1 MSGWCHIRDI
11 IMVDKALHEPK
22 PAMRPTIMPTVM
34 PTFMPTFMNFCR
46 AHFRVMIAALAALW
60 VAVGSASASMIR
72 DTEIEAGLEGL
83 MAPLV
88 EAAGFAP
95 GGVKIRIIIDPSY
108 NAFVAGKRV
117 IYVHSGLLADAAD
130 AREFLGVMAHELGH
144 VREGHVQRLDDELQQ
159 ASSNAALAT
168 LAAIAVA
175 AGGSGDA
182 AAGILIGGN
191 DTATRGFLASR
202 RRDEAVA
209 DEIALELLEETG
221 TSAIGLRDLMAR
233 LARQRSLPE
242 SRQSA
247 YYSTHPNA
255 LERLQALQDH
265 VNKSSHTDSRLPD
278 RTDAIYAR
286 VIAKITAWTEAPQRV
301 LLRAGDMAPNR
312 VMESYMRAIASYRR
326 GDLREALAQMDSLT
340 TAFPEDAFF
349 HEFRGDILF
358 ALADPAQA
366 AAAYRTALE
375 HRPQSTLIQLNLGR
389 SLIAAG
395 GTDNLQQAVD
405 VLASARNAEP
415 EWAFIHRQY
424 GIALGKSGHIT
435 EADLALADEAIII
448 GEKQRAAQ
456 LAKRVLDRD
465 GVAEVFR
472 NRASDI
478 LFRYGREA
486 E

>member
-1 MSGWCHIRDI
+1 MPPISITFRRYDIRVMFVALATLCLATSSVSASLIRD
-11 IMVDKALHEPK
+11 
-22 PAMRPTIMPTVM
+22 
-34 PTFMPTFMNFCR
+34 
-46 AHFRVMIAALAALW
+46 
-60 VAVGSASASMIR
+60 S
-72 DTEIEAGLEGL
+72 EIEAGLEGL

-88 EAAGFAP
+88 EAAGFPP
-95 GGVKIRIIIDPSY
+95 GGVKIRIVIDPSY
-108 NAFVAGKRV
+108 NAFVAGKRI
-117 IYVHSGLLADAAD
+117 IYVHSGLLVEATD

-159 ASSNAALAT
+159 ASNNAALAT

-265 VNKSSHTDSRLPD
+265 VGKSSHTDARLPEAV
-278 RTDAIYAR
+278 DAIYAR
-286 VIAKITAWTEAPQRV
+286 VVAKIEAWTEAPQRV
-301 LLRAGDMAPNR
+301 LARAGEMAPNIA
-312 VMESYMRAIASYRR
+312 MESYMLAIASFRR
-326 GDLREALAQMDSLT
+326 GDLGEALRRMDDLT
-340 TAFPEDAFF
+340 AAFPADAFF

-358 ALADPAQA
+358 AMASPEQA
-366 AAAYRTALE
+366 ALAYEAALDR
-375 HRPQSTLIQLNLGR
+375 RPQSTLIQLNLGR
-389 SLIAAG
+389 SLIAIG
-395 GTDNLQQAVD
+395 GKSELERAIE
-405 VLASARNAEP
+405 VLAAARGAEP
-415 EWAFIHRQY
+415 EWSFLHRQY
-424 GIALGKSGHIT
+424 GIALGKSGRIT
-435 EADLALADEAIII
+435 EADLALADEAIVIND
-448 GEKQRAAQ
+448 KQRAAQ
-456 LAKRVLDRD
+456 LANRVLNRD
-465 GVAEVFR
+465 GVPDVFR
-472 NRASDI
+472 SRASDI
-478 LFRYGREA
+478 LFRYGRDKK
-486 E
+486 

>member
-1 MSGWCHIRDI
+1 MFSR
-11 IMVDKALHEPK
+11 
-22 PAMRPTIMPTVM
+22 RPHLTMLT
-34 PTFMPTFMNFCR
+34 
-46 AHFRVMIAALAALW
+46 AALATLW
-60 VAVGSASASMIR
+60 LAVSSAAASMIR
-72 DTEIEAGLEGL
+72 DSEIEAGLEGL

-95 GGVKIRIIIDPSY
+95 GGVKIRIVIDPSY

-117 IYVHSGLLADAAD
+117 IYVHSGLLADATD

-159 ASSNAALAT
+159 ASNNAALAT
-168 LAAIAVA
+168 LAAIALA

-182 AAGILIGGN
+182 ATGIFIGGN

-265 VNKSSHTDSRLPD
+265 VNKSSHTDTQLPVAI
-278 RTDAIYAR
+278 DAIYAR

-301 LLRAGDMAPNR
+301 LLRAGDMAPNPA
-312 VMESYMRAIASYRR
+312 MESYMKAIASFRR
-326 GDLREALAQMDSLT
+326 GDLRDALTRMDMLT
-340 TAFPEDAFF
+340 AAFPEDAYF

-358 ALADPAQA
+358 ALANPVDA
-366 AAAYRTALE
+366 AGAYRTALE
-375 HRPQSTLIQLNLGR
+375 RRPQSTLIQLNLGR
-389 SLIAAG
+389 SLVAAG
-395 GTDNLQQAVD
+395 GTDNLRQAID
-405 VLASARNAEP
+405 VLALARNAEP
-415 EWAFIHRQY
+415 EWAFLHRQY
-424 GIALGKSGHIT
+424 GIALGKAGQIT
-435 EADLALADEAIII
+435 EADLALADEAIIS
-448 GEKQRAAQ
+448 GDKQRAAH
-456 LAKRVLDRD
+456 LAKRVLARD

-478 LFRYGREA
+478 LFRYGRET

>member
-1 MSGWCHIRDI
+1 MRPRFMTPFRFHIR
-11 IMVDKALHEPK
+11 ALSL
-22 PAMRPTIMPTVM
+22 
-34 PTFMPTFMNFCR
+34 
-46 AHFRVMIAALAALW
+46 ALAGALL
-60 VAVGSASASMIR
+60 AVSAASASMIR

-88 EAAGFAP
+88 QAAGFAP
-95 GGVKIRIIIDPSY
+95 GGVKIRIVIDPSY

-117 IYVHSGLLADAAD
+117 IYVHSGLLTEASD

-159 ASSNAALAT
+159 ATNNAALAT
-168 LAAIAVA
+168 LAAIALA

-182 AAGILIGGN
+182 ATGVLIGGN

-209 DEIALELLEETG
+209 DEIAIELLEKTG

-265 VNKSSHTDSRLPD
+265 VGTSTHSDTPLPEAI
-278 RTDAIYAR
+278 DAIYAR
-286 VIAKITAWTEAPQRV
+286 VVAKIAAWTESPQRIMS
-301 LLRAGDMAPNR
+301 RAGDMAPNQ
-312 VMESYMRAIASYRR
+312 VMESYMLAIASFRR
-326 GDLREALAQMDSLT
+326 GDLGGALERMDALT
-340 TAFPEDAFF
+340 ASFPDDAFF

-358 ALADPAQA
+358 AMAQPLQA
-366 AAAYRTALE
+366 ARAYEAALE
-375 HRPQSTLIQLNLGR
+375 RRPQSTLILLNLGR

-395 GTDNLQQAVD
+395 GSANLEKAVD
-405 VLASARNAEP
+405 VLALARNAEP
-415 EWAFIHRQY
+415 QWGFLHRQY
-424 GIALGKSGHIT
+424 GIALGKSGRIT
-435 EADLALADEAIII
+435 EADLALANEAILS
-448 GEKQRAAQ
+448 GDKQRAAQ
-456 LAKRVLDRD
+456 LARRVLDRD
-465 GVAEVFR
+465 GVPEVFR
-472 NRASDI
+472 SRASDI
-478 LFRYGREA
+478 LFRYGRNA

>member
-1 MSGWCHIRDI
+1 
-11 IMVDKALHEPK
+11 
-22 PAMRPTIMPTVM
+22 MRPTSMKI
-34 PTFMPTFMNFCR
+34 
-46 AHFRVMIAALAALW
+46 FRPHARLVLATIASLW
-60 VAVGSASASMIR
+60 FAVTSASASMIR
-72 DTEIEAGLEGL
+72 DSEIEAGLEGL

-88 EAAGFAP
+88 EAAGFP
-95 GGVKIRIIIDPSY
+95 EGGVRIRIIINPSY

-117 IYVHSGLLADAAD
+117 IYVHSGLLTEASD

-159 ASSNAALAT
+159 ASNNAALAT

-209 DEIALELLEETG
+209 DEIALDLLEATG

-242 SRQSA
+242 SRQSV
-247 YYSTHPNA
+247 YYSTHPGA

-265 VNKSSHTDSRLPD
+265 VSKSSHTDTPLAD
-278 RTDAIYAR
+278 EADAIYAR

-301 LLRAGDMAPNR
+301 LLRAGDIAPNA
-312 VMESYMRAIASYRR
+312 VMESYMTAIASFRR
-326 GDLREALAQMDSLT
+326 GDLGEALARMDALT
-340 TAFPEDAFF
+340 AAHQQDAFF
-349 HEFRGDILF
+349 HEFRGDIL
-358 ALADPAQA
+358 LAMARPLEA
-366 AAAYRTALE
+366 AAAYETALT
-375 HRPQSTLIQLNLGR
+375 HRPQSALIQLNLGR

-395 GTDNLQQAVD
+395 GADNLERAIES
-405 VLASARNAEP
+405 LESARTAEP
-415 EWAFIHRQY
+415 EWGFLHRQY
-424 GIALGKSGHIT
+424 GIALGKSGRVT
-435 EADLALADEAIII
+435 EADLALADEAIIH
-448 GEKQRAAQ
+448 GDKQRATQ
-456 LAKRVLDRD
+456 LAKRVLNRE

-472 NRASDI
+472 SRASDI
-478 LFRYGREA
+478 LFRYGKDTQ
-486 E
+486 

>member
-1 MSGWCHIRDI
+1 
-11 IMVDKALHEPK
+11 
-22 PAMRPTIMPTVM
+22 MRPTSMTI
-34 PTFMPTFMNFCR
+34 
-46 AHFRVMIAALAALW
+46 FRPYMRVLLSALAGLWLALS
-60 VAVGSASASMIR
+60 SASASMIR
-72 DTEIEAGLEGL
+72 DSEIEAGLEGL

-88 EAAGFAP
+88 EAAGFPP
-95 GGVKIRIIIDPSY
+95 GGVRIRIIINPSY

-117 IYVHSGLLADAAD
+117 IYVHSGLLTDASD

-144 VREGHVQRLDDELQQ
+144 VREGHVQRLDDEMQQ
-159 ASSNAALAT
+159 ANNNAALAT

-182 AAGILIGGN
+182 AAGVLIGGT

-209 DEIALELLEETG
+209 DEIALDLLEATG

-242 SRQSA
+242 SRQSV
-247 YYSTHPNA
+247 YYSTHPGA

-265 VNKSSHTDSRLPD
+265 VSKSSYTDTPLAD
-278 RTDAIYAR
+278 EADAIYAR

-301 LLRAGDMAPNR
+301 ILRAGDMAPNA
-312 VMESYMRAIASYRR
+312 VMESYMTAIASFRR
-326 GDLREALAQMDSLT
+326 GDLGEALARMDRLT
-340 TAFPEDAFF
+340 ATYPQDAFF

-358 ALADPAQA
+358 AMARPVEA
-366 AAAYRTALE
+366 ATAYQTALT
-375 HRPQSTLIQLNLGR
+375 HRPQSTLIKLNLGR

-395 GTDNLQQAVD
+395 GEGHLERAIAA
-405 VLASARNAEP
+405 LASARAAEP
-415 EWAFIHRQY
+415 EWSFLHRQY
-424 GIALGKSGHIT
+424 GIALGKSGRIT
-435 EADLALADEAIII
+435 EADLALADEAIIQ
-448 GEKQRAAQ
+448 GDKQRAAQ

-472 NRASDI
+472 SRASDI
-478 LFRYGREA
+478 LFRYGKDTQ
-486 E
+486 